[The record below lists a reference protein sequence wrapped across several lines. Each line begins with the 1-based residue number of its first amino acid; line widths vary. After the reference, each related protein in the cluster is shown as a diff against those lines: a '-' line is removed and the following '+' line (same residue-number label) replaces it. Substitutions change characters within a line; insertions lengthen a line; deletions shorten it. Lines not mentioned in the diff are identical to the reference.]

1 MIIWEAVLQAH
12 LQAALFASVCVDCP
26 QLLSAALSWAPGP
39 LMHFRI
45 VGWIAV
51 GLRMPVKNGVRV
63 VGGVELHCFCANRA
77 DDGVCVLGPS
87 FLASVGRVCAML

>member
-1 MIIWEAVLQAH
+1 MIIWEAVLQTH
-12 LQAALFASVCVDCP
+12 LRAALFASICIDCP

-51 GLRMPVKNGVRV
+51 CLCMPVKNGVRV
-63 VGGVELHCFCANRA
+63 VGDIELHCFGANRA
-77 DDGVCVLGPS
+77 DYGACVLGPS
-87 FLASVGRVCAML
+87 FLAIVGRVCAML